1 MSSKRFL
8 SEKLEQQLISVSEEL
23 SRRCVE
29 FCADKYGFDVKE
41 ALALLE
47 ISLDKGVPKKDSI
60 CPFPYNG
67 EMNADCCHALRQN
80 GGLYTQCEGKK
91 ADDLYCKNCLNS
103 MEKSGNS
110 SPEFGT
116 IEERTSKGLYE
127 FTDSKGRKPT
137 SYVKIMKKYKVSE
150 EEIIAEALKKG
161 ITLSRE
167 HFDTIAPKKK
177 ADEPEKPKGKKGR
190 PKKESKTLTIVEEED
205 NLFAELVKE
214 SIHESSDI
222 DESVKVCEESKKAE
236 EESLKKLEDEAK
248 KVEKEAEKEAKKAE
262 KEALKKAEQEA
273 KKAEQEKKKAEQ
285 DALKKAEQ
293 EKKKAEQEAKKAEQE
308 ALKKAEQEAKK
319 AEQEKKKAEQDALKK
334 AEQEAK
340 KAEQEKKKAEQDA
353 KKKPEKAEKKAEKK
367 PEKPA
372 EQEGSVVKKIE
383 VDGKKYLMSKST
395 QIVYDYVKYLDSG
408 DQVVVGKWNDVLKTI
423 EFSSKE
429 AEEEEEEEEDEEDE
443 EEEEEDEEEEE
454 EEEEV

>member
-293 EKKKAEQEAKKAEQE
+293 E
-308 ALKKAEQEAKK
+308 
-319 AEQEKKKAEQDALKK
+319 
-334 AEQEAK
+334 AK